1 MTLYSP
7 RLGNALMAVTAGLAL
22 TFATTALASPGSGH
36 EGGMKQGHHGCGAR
50 GGMMMS
56 RLTVT
61 GQGEARIAPDLAEIR
76 LGVTSQ
82 ADSAAA
88 AMEQNAEQQTAVIEA
103 LKDAGIAA
111 GDIQTSGL
119 NLQPRMEYPENGAPT
134 INGYEATNMV
144 SVRVAEVEKLGEVLD
159 AIVAAGANQ
168 INGINF
174 KREDAGATEDEA
186 RRAAVEDARHKAEI
200 LAEAAGLSLGPVIV
214 MRDAPVADGPR
225 PMMMRAEAARDASTP
240 VEAGELS
247 VSAQVQ
253 IDYALRGE
261 KGGKACGPHGGKRG
275 GHGGM
280 QDDGG
285 AEDQAAPAD
294 DAGEADPAMETDAAP
309 DEQAETDAEAAGE
322 ADVEVEPAPEDAPA
336 SN

>member
-1 MTLYSP
+1 MTQYSP
-7 RLGNALMAVTAGLAL
+7 RFGRALMAVTTGLAL
-22 TFATTALASPGSGH
+22 TFATAALASPGSGH
-36 EGGMKQGHHGCGAR
+36 AEGMKAGHHGCGAR

-61 GQGEARIAPDLAEIR
+61 GQGDARVAPDLAEIR

-103 LKDAGIAA
+103 LKGAGIAA
-111 GDIQTSGL
+111 ANIQTSGL

-134 INGYEATNMV
+134 IKGYEATNMV
-144 SVRVAEVEKLGEVLD
+144 SVRVTEVAKLGEVLD

-168 INGINF
+168 INGIDF
-174 KREDAGATEDEA
+174 QREDAGETEDQA

-200 LAEAAGLSLGPVIV
+200 LAEAAGLALGPVIV
-214 MRDAPVADGPR
+214 IRDAPVADGPR
-225 PMMMRAEAARDASTP
+225 PMMMRAEAARDSSTP
-240 VEAGELS
+240 IEAGELS

-253 IDYALRGE
+253 VEYALHGQ
-261 KGGKACGPHGGKRG
+261 KGGDACGPHDDKRG
-275 GHGGM
+275 GDDAQ
-280 QDDGG
+280 QDDGE
-285 AEDQAAPAD
+285 AEDQAAP
-294 DAGEADPAMETDAAP
+294 GEP
-309 DEQAETDAEAAGE
+309 
-322 ADVEVEPAPEDAPA
+322 PA